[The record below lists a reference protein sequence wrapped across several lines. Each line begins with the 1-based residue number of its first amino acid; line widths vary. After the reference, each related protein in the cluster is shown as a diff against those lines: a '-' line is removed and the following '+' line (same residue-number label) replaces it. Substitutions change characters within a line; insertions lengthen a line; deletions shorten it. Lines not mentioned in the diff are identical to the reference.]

1 LPVVVAAEL
10 GMLQVMWLAVLVVQV
25 VADKDLEINFQITLI
40 TKQEREMMAQQTPV
54 AVAVAEET
62 LVLPKVVVEAQ
73 EE

>member
-1 LPVVVAAEL
+1 MLVVAAAEL
-10 GMLQVMWLAVLVVQV
+10 GMLQVMWLAVVVVQV

-40 TKQEREMMAQQTPV
+40 TKQEREMMAQQTPA

>member
-25 VADKDLEINFQITLI
+25 VVDKGLEINFQITLI

>member
-40 TKQEREMMAQQTPV
+40 TKQEQEMMAQQTP
-54 AVAVAEET
+54 VAVAEET